1 LVSEQRSIPV
11 SRVNELSQG
20 RIHIQQRTADGFA
33 VQLRSDS
40 SGVLDVPEFPNV
52 LVSIHIGRAARMSCS
67 RGGVSHTG
75 SAVHGD
81 IDIIPAGIPALW
93 QMHDENDRALMM
105 SLPVPMLDA
114 VAEENGFGARSNVE
128 MRNRFMVRD
137 RQLES
142 IAWAMKSEM
151 EMGSPSGQ
159 LYLDGLALSA
169 AARLVA
175 GHSSIAAAEPHYGG
189 LDGRRLRRTLEFI
202 EAHLSEELSLSR
214 LAETAGMSVSHFRAG
229 FRESVGTAVHQ
240 YVIERRVE
248 CAKSLLMREGQTIA
262 EIALASGFTHQSHL
276 ARHMQRSTG
285 LSPLQMKRMFAERVS
300 FGEMS

>member
-1 LVSEQRSIPV
+1 M
-11 SRVNELSQG
+11 SRIDELSQG

-40 SGVLDVPEFPNV
+40 SGVLEVPEFPNV

-81 IDIIPAGIPALW
+81 IDIIPAGVPALW
-93 QMHDENDRALMM
+93 QMHDDNDRALLM
-105 SLPVPMLDA
+105 SLPVPMLDM
-114 VAEENGFGARSNVE
+114 VAEENGFGARGGVSGIE
-128 MRNRFMVRD
+128 LRNRFMVRD
-137 RQLES
+137 HQLES
-142 IAWAMKSEM
+142 IGWAMKSEM

-159 LYLDGLALSA
+159 LYLDGLALSV

-175 GHSSIAAAEPHYGG
+175 GHSSTAVEGPRRGG
-189 LDGRRLRRTLEFI
+189 LDGRRLKRTLEFI
-202 EAHLSEELSLSR
+202 EAHLSEELSLMR
-214 LAETAGMSVSHFRAG
+214 LAAVAEMSVSHFRAG

-240 YVIERRVE
+240 YVIERRIE
-248 CAKSLLMREGQTIA
+248 RAKSLLMRDGQTIA
-262 EIALASGFTHQSHL
+262 EIALAAGFTHQSHL

-285 LSPLQMKRMFAERVS
+285 FSPLEMKRMFAERVS
-300 FGEMS
+300 L